1 MAVALGEPVVALP
14 AMASAGQAADLKRHQ
29 RLRGKADHLA
39 QEIGAGAPPQ
49 KRPQVH
55 HIVAHRR
62 SASLECRN
70 PNLSEDHKWPTA
82 SYTTTRDTTK
92 AGPVKDAFVGAEL
105 IDASDF
111 TRREDALLGCGETG
125 RMIADLT
132 RAIEL
137 SPGDAHSFFSRARE
151 KTEQKGNVKALADL
165 DRSLARAQGG

>member
-1 MAVALGEPVVALP
+1 MPV
-14 AMASAGQAADLKRHQ
+14 
-29 RLRGKADHLA
+29 
-39 QEIGAGAPPQ
+39 
-49 KRPQVH
+49 RPIRVRRRRDRFR
-55 HIVAHRR
+55 RR
-62 SASLECRN
+62 SRPA
-70 PNLSEDHKWPTA
+70 
-82 SYTTTRDTTK
+82 TTK
-92 AGPVKDAFVGAEL
+92 LSSPPPSGPVKDAFVGAEL

-111 TRREDALLGCGETG
+111 TRREDALLGRGETG